1 MRNFQTRATLLLAG
15 ILLVVAGPAW
25 AQGTPGGQTEAYRS
39 FPLIGSRLAV
49 WGAAQLHLYFAAF
62 ILGVPMFAIIV
73 EFIGWGG
80 QGKRHEWVPPAV
92 HSAPPSPPPPPPPHC
107 WEGFSPLSLSPCTP
121 ASLATWS
128 RSSGRRCGCT
138 PDSSSSRRSRS
149 TSTTMAGTGSAGR
162 GKGSTWAWGSSSTSG
177 GRSSCLWPTPGSRS

>member
-80 QGKRHEWVPPAV
+80 GGKGSPLR
-92 HSAPPSPPPPPPPHC
+92 APPRLGGTPTSPSGAPLWPPTPRSVSSGPAPTRNAPSTTGWGMWGTSWRSRPC
-107 WEGFSPLSLSPCTP
+107 SFSPLP
-121 ASLATWS
+121 ATGWASG
-128 RSSGRRCGCT
+128 SST
-138 PDSSSSRRSRS
+138 SSRR
-149 TSTTMAGTGSAGR
+149 
-162 GKGSTWAWGSSSTSG
+162 WAS
-177 GRSSCLWPTPGSRS
+177 L